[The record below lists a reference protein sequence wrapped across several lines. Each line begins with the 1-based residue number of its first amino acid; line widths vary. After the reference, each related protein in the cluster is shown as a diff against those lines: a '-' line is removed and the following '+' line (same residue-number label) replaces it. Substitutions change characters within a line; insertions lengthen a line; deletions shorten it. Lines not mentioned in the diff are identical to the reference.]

1 MRARLLAGLLVA
13 LTTLALVAACGGGDG
28 GGRPASP
35 EEVVRAW
42 SDALNRG
49 DDEAAADLFAL
60 NATVSQPGYVV
71 QLTSRDDAL
80 AFNRS
85 LPCSGEIIE
94 LTSEGNEVTATFL
107 LDDRPASPCDG
118 PGEQATAIFVV
129 ENGKIV
135 VWQQVPTP
143 GGQQPSEGGGVQA

>member
-13 LTTLALVAACGGGDG
+13 LTTLATACGSGDSG
-28 GGRPASP
+28 SSSATP

-42 SDALNRG
+42 SEALNSG
-49 DDEAAADLFAL
+49 DNEAAADLFAI
-60 NATVSQPGYVV
+60 NATVSQPGYIA
-71 QLTSRDDAL
+71 QLASRDDAI

-85 LPCSGEIIE
+85 LPCSGEIVE

-118 PGEQATAIFVV
+118 PGQQATAIFVV
-129 ENGKIV
+129 EDGKIV
-135 VWQQVPTP
+135 VWQQIPTP
-143 GGQQPSEGGGVQA
+143 GGRQPGESGGVEA